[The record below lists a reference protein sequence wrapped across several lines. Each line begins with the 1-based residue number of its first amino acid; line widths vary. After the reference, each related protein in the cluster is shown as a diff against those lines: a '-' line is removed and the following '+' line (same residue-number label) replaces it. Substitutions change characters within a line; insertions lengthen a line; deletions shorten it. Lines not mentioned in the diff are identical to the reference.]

1 MRIATFNVQRM
12 RLRDRD
18 GLRRLD
24 GARDGDYTV
33 AGEDENPALDL
44 LDRELTAKVLLK
56 LDADIVALQE
66 VFDQATLD
74 YFHDQFLVPAGGRS
88 WPYRYCSTGN
98 DGHGF
103 NVAVMS
109 RIPLDEALSH
119 ADITCGDLGLE
130 PSAKHGPEER
140 IFRRDCLMVRVGEL
154 RLFICHFK
162 APYPDAERSWFL
174 RRREAEAVRKLVEMH
189 TPGLSEPH
197 WLVLGD
203 LNDPDVD
210 RSEGEAA
217 IAPLVDPSFSTDLL
231 DRLPAGEQWSFMDP
245 STRRYSR
252 PDALLASPA
261 LAASFPAAV
270 PFYVRGGLE
279 LAVSR
284 HQENHFAAVGLHRPH
299 ASDHAALAVDLI
311 KTDLKVT
318 Q

>member
-18 GLRRLD
+18 GSRRLD
-24 GARDGDYTV
+24 GARDGDYAA
-33 AGEDENPALDL
+33 AGDVDAPALDL
-44 LDRELTAKVLLK
+44 VDRELTAKVLLE

-74 YFHDQFLVPAGGRS
+74 YFHDRFLVPVDGRP
-88 WPYRYCSTGN
+88 WPHRYCSTGN
-98 DGHGF
+98 DGRGF

-109 RIPLDEALSH
+109 RIPLDETRSH
-119 ADITCGDLGLE
+119 AEITCGDLGLE
-130 PSAKHGPEER
+130 PSEKHGPEER

-162 APYPDAERSWFL
+162 APYPEAERSWFL
-174 RRREAEAVRKLVEMH
+174 RRREAIAVRKLVERY
-189 TPGLSEPH
+189 TAGRVEPH

-203 LNDPDVD
+203 LNDPDFGHG
-210 RSEGEAA
+210 EGEAA
-217 IAPLVDPSFSTDLL
+217 IAPLVDPGFSTDLL
-231 DRLPAGEQWSFMDP
+231 ARLPAVERWSFMDP

-261 LAASFPAAV
+261 LAASFPAAM
-270 PFYVRGGLE
+270 PFYVRSGLE

-284 HQENHFAAVGLHRPH
+284 HQEHHFAAVGQHRPH
-299 ASDHAALAVDLI
+299 ASDHAALAIDL
-311 KTDLKVT
+311 TQRDLKGT